1 MKSSSDRIGST
12 YCDRIEIKDEHEEI
26 ILWINT
32 FDHNHPIR
40 SLIKNH
46 PIEGVIEKGRE
57 RDQIHILIKKL
68 KCEFSPNI

>member
-46 PIEGVIEKGRE
+46 PIKGVIEKGRE
-57 RDQIHILIKKL
+57 EDQISYPDKKIKM
-68 KCEFSPNI
+68 